1 MNGHSSRRRGAA
13 KRRPTTPTSQ
23 TAGAGRRPNGGAGA
37 SSGEQPA
44 EAGGKRERILDA
56 AVRVF
61 AEQGFYHA
69 KVAQIAQLAGVADG
83 TIYLYFKSKDDLL
96 ISLFEDRMTEVNAK
110 LREALAAARD
120 AVDRLRRIVRLHL
133 ALVEQNLPMA
143 EVISVELRQ
152 SSKFVKEYANPKFV
166 EFLRLIAGAISDGQ
180 QSGELRRDVDPQLI
194 ARSLFG
200 ALDEIALSWLM
211 KKEKFDLQRAAAD
224 LEKLFVDGLVLKT
237 THTHQR
243 PREGREGELT

>member
-1 MNGHSSRRRGAA
+1 MAKKRPAPAARR
-13 KRRPTTPTSQ
+13 
-23 TAGAGRRPNGGAGA
+23 TAGGGGGG
-37 SSGEQPA
+37 GEAPA

-96 ISLFEDRMTEVNAK
+96 ISLFEDRMTEVNAQ
-110 LREALAAARD
+110 LREALDSARG
-120 AVDRLRRIVRLHL
+120 AVERLKRVIRMHL

-166 EFLRLIAGAISDGQ
+166 EFLRLIAGAIADGQ
-180 QSGELRRDVDPQLI
+180 EHGELRRDVDPQLI

-224 LEKLFVDGLVLKT
+224 LERLFVDGLALKSASAV
-237 THTHQR
+237 HTHQR
-243 PREGREGELT
+243 QGEMP

>member
-1 MNGHSSRRRGAA
+1 MNGHSSRRRGAT
-13 KRRPTTPTSQ
+13 KRRPATQPP
-23 TAGAGRRPNGGAGA
+23 AAARRGNGG
-37 SSGEQPA
+37 GEAPA

-96 ISLFEDRMTEVNAK
+96 ISLFEDRMTEVNAQ
-110 LREALAAARD
+110 LREALDEARD
-120 AVDRLRRIVRLHL
+120 AIDRLKRVIRLHL

-166 EFLRLIAGAISDGQ
+166 EFLRLIAGAIADGQ
-180 QSGELRRDVDPQLI
+180 HAGELRRDVDPQLI

-211 KKEKFDLQRAAAD
+211 KKEKFDLQRAAVD
-224 LEKLFVDGLVLKT
+224 LERLFVDGLALKPS
-237 THTHQR
+237 HQR
-243 PREGREGELT
+243 QGDMT